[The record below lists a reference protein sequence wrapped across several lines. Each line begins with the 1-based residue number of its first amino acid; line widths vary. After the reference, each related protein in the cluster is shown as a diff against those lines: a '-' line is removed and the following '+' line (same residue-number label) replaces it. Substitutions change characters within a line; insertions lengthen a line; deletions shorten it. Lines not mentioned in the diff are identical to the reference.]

1 MTIFQTKE
9 WEKFKLKT
17 GYQKSWRVSD
27 VLILEKKIP
36 PLGSML
42 YSPMLD
48 RRQQLTIRNPDFLA
62 KIREIAKDVSAIFF
76 RAEIDVPS
84 DRSKPPTAAGFIK
97 AFEEIQPEH
106 TLVLNISKP
115 EEEILREMKPKGR
128 YNIKVAEKHG
138 VRVIKGKIEDFYKL
152 YETTARRQK
161 ITHRALSYFQNLVD
175 ILGKKDYVKVF
186 SASAPDGENSNIE
199 YRSTKQTESNSN
211 KINSK
216 PVSDFGFRI
225 SDFPPLASA
234 VVVFYEERAI
244 YLYGGS
250 SEIQRNVMAPYK
262 LHFEIIREAKKRG
275 CKEYDFFGI
284 APSDDPNHPWAG
296 VTRFKKQFGGYEVT
310 ILGSWDLIFS
320 PTKYRIFKFAE
331 KIRRH

>member
-1 MTIFQTKE
+1 M
-9 WEKFKLKT
+9 
-17 GYQKSWRVSD
+17 
-27 VLILEKKIP
+27 LILEKKIP

-138 VRVIKGKIEDFYKL
+138 VRVIKGLPADATALQAGKIEDFYKL

-175 ILGKKDYVKVF
+175 ILGKKGYVKVF
-186 SASAPDGENSNIE
+186 MAKAS
-199 YRSTKQTESNSN
+199 QQ
-211 KINSK
+211 
-216 PVSDFGFRI
+216 
-225 SDFPPLASA
+225 SA
-234 VVVFYEERAI
+234 VSRMILPTASCKPLTMFWPRLSWYFTKSGPSISMAVQAKYSATSWRLTNSTSKSFARRKNAVARNTI
-244 YLYGGS
+244 S
-250 SEIQRNVMAPYK
+250 SALPQAMIQ
-262 LHFEIIREAKKRG
+262 I
-275 CKEYDFFGI
+275 
-284 APSDDPNHPWAG
+284 
-296 VTRFKKQFGGYEVT
+296 
-310 ILGSWDLIFS
+310 ILGLALPDLKNNSAAMKSQFLAAGI
-320 PTKYRIFKFAE
+320 
-331 KIRRH
+331 

>member
-138 VRVIKGKIEDFYKL
+138 VRVIKGLPADATALQAGKIEDFYKL

-175 ILGKKDYVKVF
+175 ILGKKGYVKVF
-186 SASAPDGENSNIE
+186 MAKASQQSAVSSQQNDSANSQL
-199 YRSTKQTESNSN
+199 QTANH
-211 KINSK
+211 
-216 PVSDFGFRI
+216 V
-225 SDFPPLASA
+225 LASA